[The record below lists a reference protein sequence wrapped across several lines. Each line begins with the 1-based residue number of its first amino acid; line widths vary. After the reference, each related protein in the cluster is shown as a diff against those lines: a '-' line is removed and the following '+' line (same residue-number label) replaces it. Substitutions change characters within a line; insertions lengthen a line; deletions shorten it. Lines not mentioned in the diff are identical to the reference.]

1 MNLIITS
8 GRGPAECRLAVA
20 EIVKRLCKD
29 AAARD
34 ITTSVVEGKAPD
46 KHGPGSVVV
55 MLEGEDVQSFAK
67 EWIGSVQW
75 IAQSTIR
82 PGHKRKNWFVGI
94 TQLPKTPT
102 PQTIK
107 PEEIR
112 FEAFRAGG
120 PGGQHQNVTDSA
132 VRATHVPSGMRV
144 VVRDGRSQHQNKKVA
159 VQRLGELLEI
169 KAEMDRGAIQEEAWR
184 AHEQIVRG
192 NPVKVFRS

>member
-20 EIVKRLCKD
+20 EVVKRLSKD
-29 AAARD
+29 AATRD
-34 ITTSVVEGKAPD
+34 LTTSVVEGKAPD
-46 KHGPGSVVV
+46 RYGPGSVVV
-55 MLEGEDVQSFAK
+55 MLEGDDAQSFAN
-67 EWIGSVQW
+67 EWLGSVQW
-75 IAQSTIR
+75 IAQSTVR
-82 PGHKRKNWFVGI
+82 PGYKRKNWFVSI
-94 TQLPKTPT
+94 TELPTTPE

-112 FEAFRAGG
+112 FESFRAGG

-132 VRATHVPSGMRV
+132 VRAIHVPSGMKV

-169 KAEMDRGAIQEEAWR
+169 KNEMDRGTILEEAWR
-184 AHEQIVRG
+184 AHDQIERG
-192 NPVKVFRS
+192 NPVKVFRK

>member
-29 AAARD
+29 ASEND
-34 ITTSVVEGKAPD
+34 LTTSVVEGKAPD

-55 MLEGEDVQSFAK
+55 MLEGESSSSFAQG
-67 EWIGSVQW
+67 WLGSVQW

-82 PGHKRKNWFVGI
+82 PGHKRKNWFVSI
-94 TQLPKTPT
+94 TELPNAPAT
-102 PQTIK
+102 QTIK
-107 PEEIR
+107 PEDIR

-169 KAEMDRGAIQEEAWR
+169 KNEMDRGTILEEAWK
-184 AHEQIVRG
+184 AHDQIERG